1 MTISNFSIFRYYF
14 WTLKLW
20 ILLNILVLSLTSI
33 CSSLSA
39 LTFKYQISKQEARTS
54 VMSDIVKIFQIS
66 PDYIDND
73 LFSNFFNNMDSFV
86 ETDKLWK
93 KLKTQCSK
101 IWSLLFVL
109 HHQDEL
115 WIGHSAILVHIKLL
129 DGFLGFLHLN
139 VCEIKMSQSPP
150 DYLPC
155 LPGTPRR

>member
-1 MTISNFSIFRYYF
+1 MIF

-20 ILLNILVLSLTSI
+20 ILLNIGVKFNEHLLFSLSLNI
-33 CSSLSA
+33 
-39 LTFKYQISKQEARTS
+39 QISNITTRSENFCRVRHWAK
-54 VMSDIVKIFQIS
+54 VKIFRIRL
-66 PDYIDND
+66 DYIDND

-93 KLKTQCSK
+93 KLITQCSK